1 MCWIGRL
8 ATLSFSPISTLV
20 DAQHMILFDSF
31 FFLVGVILKR
41 VVLFQHI
48 QHLHRGRQQ
57 HANAFPLYTPAH
69 VCIVNNS
76 PLQCTYVPG
85 RDGGGSWSI
94 DTHTHRESLYGNQML
109 HQLNTFETWM
119 DGWENG
125 QLPSSLMLL
134 MGFPSFINVDGYI
147 IADDISRLETDGRSS
162 GATYYKNIYLYP

>member
-1 MCWIGRL
+1 
-8 ATLSFSPISTLV
+8 
-20 DAQHMILFDSF
+20 
-31 FFLVGVILKR
+31 
-41 VVLFQHI
+41 
-48 QHLHRGRQQ
+48 
-57 HANAFPLYTPAH
+57 
-69 VCIVNNS
+69 
-76 PLQCTYVPG
+76 
-85 RDGGGSWSI
+85 
-94 DTHTHRESLYGNQML
+94 ML